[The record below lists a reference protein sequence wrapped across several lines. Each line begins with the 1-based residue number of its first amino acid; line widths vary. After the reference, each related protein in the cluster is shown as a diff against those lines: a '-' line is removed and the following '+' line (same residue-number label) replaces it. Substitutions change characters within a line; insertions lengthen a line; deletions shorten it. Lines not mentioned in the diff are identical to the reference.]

1 MSGHAPEGPTPQP
14 LEIAVLTIS
23 DSRTAADDRSGDA
36 LQKGLEEA
44 GHRLAA
50 RDLVPDDMFR
60 IRAAVSAWIADPAV
74 DCVLTTGGTG
84 LTGRD
89 GTPEAIEPLLVR
101 RIDGFG
107 ELFRHYSLAEIGPST
122 IQSRAFGGVANAT
135 LVFGLPGS
143 TGACRTA
150 WNRILRH
157 QLDVRTRPCN
167 FVALIPR
174 MNETDRPEGAPEG
187 AN

>member
-1 MSGHAPEGPTPQP
+1 MSPSVPDSPTPQP
-14 LEIAVLTIS
+14 LHIAVLTIS
-23 DSRTAADDRSGDA
+23 DSRSFADDRSGDA
-36 LQKGLEEA
+36 LRDGLEQA
-44 GHRLAA
+44 GHVLCQ
-50 RDLVPDDMFR
+50 RDLVPDDIFR
-60 IRAAVSAWIADPAV
+60 IRAVVSRWIADPEV
-74 DCVLTTGGTG
+74 DCILTTGGTG
-84 LTGRD
+84 ITGRD

-107 ELFRHYSLAEIGPST
+107 ELFRHYSLEEIGPST
-122 IQSRAFGGVANAT
+122 IQSRAFAGVANAT

-167 FVALIPR
+167 FATLIPR
-174 MNETDRPEGAPEG
+174 LNDDPG
-187 AN
+187 

>member
-1 MSGHAPEGPTPQP
+1 MPHTVPDTPTPQP
-14 LEIAVLTIS
+14 LNIGVLTIS
-23 DSRTAADDRSGDA
+23 DSRSFANDRSGDA
-36 LQKGLEEA
+36 LRDGLEQA
-44 GHRLAA
+44 GHVTSQRE
-50 RDLVPDDMFR
+50 LVPDDIFR
-60 IRAAVSAWIADPAV
+60 IRAVVSQWIADPEL
-74 DCVLTTGGTG
+74 DCILTTGGTG
-84 LTGRD
+84 VTGRD

-107 ELFRHYSLAEIGPST
+107 ELFRQYSLEEIGPST
-122 IQSRAFGGVANAT
+122 IQSRAFAGVANAT

-150 WNRILRH
+150 WTRILRH

-174 MNETDRPEGAPEG
+174 LDDT
-187 AN
+187 

>member
-1 MSGHAPEGPTPQP
+1 MPPTAPDSPTPEP
-14 LEIAVLTIS
+14 LQIAVLTIS
-23 DSRTAADDRSGDA
+23 DSRTFANDRSGDA
-36 LQKGLEEA
+36 LRDALEES
-44 GHRLAA
+44 GHALCR
-50 RDLVPDDMFR
+50 RELVPDDIFQ
-60 IRAAVSAWIADPAV
+60 IRAVVSGWIADAEV
-74 DCVLTTGGTG
+74 DCILTTGGTG
-84 LTGRD
+84 VTGRD

-107 ELFRHYSLAEIGPST
+107 ELFRQYSLEEIGPST
-122 IQSRAFGGVANAT
+122 IQSRAFAGVANAT

-157 QLDVRTRPCN
+157 QLDARTRPCN

-174 MNETDRPEGAPEG
+174 LNDA
-187 AN
+187 